1 MEIINPSDEI
11 SDVHRTHDH
20 PPNDNLIAIDA
31 LKIDDHSRMTL
42 TKKLRKVFSVE
53 IDDVL
58 AIFQDKKN
66 GDLIIKI
73 QRGERIMDSWV
84 MKRCTSA
91 IEDSPASPLDNSH
104 STFAF
109 DKRST
114 SGQFKIMLVDD
125 EPDVLLSL
133 KLTLESMNY
142 IVDAFDNST
151 DALNRFIET
160 NRCAYNL
167 VITDIRMPAPS
178 GLELYRKL
186 KEVDYRIKVLF
197 CTALNVEDEVASVL
211 PEVRN
216 SDFLRKPIESTV
228 FLKAVETSLK
238 ESLNSYNSLRA
249 Q

>member
-1 MEIINPSDEI
+1 LHFNGKTAENKFGSGNGD
-11 SDVHRTHDH
+11 
-20 PPNDNLIAIDA
+20 LIAIDA
-31 LKIDDHSRMTL
+31 LRIDDHSRMTL

-58 AIFQDKKN
+58 AIFHDKKN

-91 IEDSPASPLDNSH
+91 REDSHASPLDNRH
-104 STFAF
+104 STAF

-151 DALNRFIET
+151 NALNRFIET
-160 NRCAYNL
+160 NRCVYNL

-186 KEVDYRIKVLF
+186 KEVDCRIKVLF

-216 SDFLRKPIESTV
+216 SDFLRKPIECKV
-228 FLKAVETSLK
+228 FLKAVETSLQ